1 MSLPF
6 VDCTLPRPLAPQ
18 ASSFSV
24 PFWRELAEGRLTST
38 RCKACKEWSFPPR
51 PICTRCGSDAPQWQS
66 LSGRGRLYSCT
77 RVHAAGG
84 AFAAFAPYS
93 VGIVD
98 LDEGLRLLTRIMPD
112 ASALPLD
119 SRVQIAVLR
128 HPDGVLFAAVAA
140 T

>member
-18 ASSFSV
+18 AGSFSLQ
-24 PFWRELAEGRLTST
+24 FWRELAKGRLTTT
-38 RCKACKEWSFPPR
+38 RCKACNEWGFPPR
-51 PICTRCGSDAPQWQS
+51 PICTRCGSDAPQWQA

-84 AFAAFAPYS
+84 AFASFAPYS

-98 LDEGLRLLTRIMPD
+98 LDEGVRLLTRIMPD

-128 HPDGVLFAAVAA
+128 HPDGVLFAALAA